1 MTRDRRAVDANTAI
15 NLAIVRG
22 IIGVSVI
29 LAAGAVGLAAQK
41 LAAPEWIGN
50 AVLSI
55 TSGLIGYLARE
66 VKQAM
71 APPVV
76 PPSAPRE
83 EDTP

>member
-41 LAAPEWIGN
+41 LATPEWIGN

-71 APPVV
+71 VPPPAPP
-76 PPSAPRE
+76 PAPRE